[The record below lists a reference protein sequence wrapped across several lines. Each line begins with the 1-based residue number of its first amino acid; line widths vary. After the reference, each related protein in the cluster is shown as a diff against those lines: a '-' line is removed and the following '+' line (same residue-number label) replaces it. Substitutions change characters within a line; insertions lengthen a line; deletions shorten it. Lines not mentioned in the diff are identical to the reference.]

1 MSVHL
6 LIFLNIIFAIAIPAV
21 ITYWIVK
28 PIILT
33 HRATEY
39 YNLLT
44 KLLPWY
50 ARPYNNRGLV
60 YFERGEYQRAI
71 QDYDRALA
79 LNSRLFHAY
88 NNRGLVYYK
97 LKEYQRAIEDYDRA
111 LALNP
116 AFGLAYVNRGVV
128 YHDIDEYQKAI
139 EDYNHALTRIR
150 PTLCTPGPSA
160 LA

>member
-1 MSVHL
+1 MSVQL
-6 LIFLNIIFAIAIPAV
+6 MIFLDIIFAIAILAV
-21 ITYWIVK
+21 ITYWIVR

-33 HRATEY
+33 QRAIEY
-39 YNLLT
+39 YNFLT

-50 ARPYNNRGLV
+50 AKPYNNRGLV

-71 QDYDRALA
+71 QDYNRALA
-79 LNSRLFHAY
+79 LNSRLFQAY

-116 AFGLAYVNRGVV
+116 AYGLAYINRGVA
-128 YHDIDEYQKAI
+128 Y
-139 EDYNHALTRIR
+139 
-150 PTLCTPGPSA
+150 
-160 LA
+160 